1 MTHRVS
7 PGRLVALLALAC
19 LVLVAMLLSSSQMAD
34 VRVGLPWLSATMNW
48 LEMQQTPFDLDHVA
62 FFALVGL
69 AMRLLLPRASNW
81 VLLLLLAALAGT
93 TELLQFSTVGRT
105 PRVADARDDVL
116 GATLGLALGVL
127 LLRLA
132 GGVRRLRPSRPR
144 ATPEPAAILRPA
156 LAAWLVGHAQ
166 PAPGEVVDAAGAEAV
181 LAAIAK
187 EGIISAVEARLHD
200 PAHAT
205 PMPLLQPLTVHALAC
220 RARGMRRSAEVA
232 RIQQV
237 LDAAGIPALWL
248 KGAALAHWL
257 YPQPFL
263 RDVADVDLLVRDHAT
278 ALRVAALLLP
288 HGYTL
293 PNPHIA
299 GDLVVHELLA
309 VSERARLELDL
320 HWDLSNAALFAHRL
334 EWDELQADAMAL
346 PALAAGARG
355 LGPVHALLHACMHRA
370 ANALVGQQDRLR
382 WLYDIHLLATGFD
395 ADDWARTLAAAG
407 RAGLADVVC
416 AGLRASQAA
425 FATALPAQVMARLDG
440 QARREPVRSG
450 RLGSW
455 TYVQTATLR
464 VLPRGQ
470 RLRWLRQLLVP
481 DLAHLQVR
489 YGADGA
495 GHLRLFGRRL
505 LDGFA
510 RWRGYVTS

>member
-200 PAHAT
+200 PARAT

-309 VSERARLELDL
+309 WSERARLELDL
-320 HWDLSNAALFAHRL
+320 HWDLSNGALFANRL
-334 EWDELQADAMAL
+334 PWNELWADGFAL
-346 PALAAGARG
+346 PAVAPGARG

-370 ANALVGQQDRLR
+370 ANAVVGQQDRLR
-382 WLYDIHLLATGFD
+382 WLYDIHLLAAIFGP
-395 ADDWARTLAAAG
+395 AEWERVVAVAARTA
-407 RAGLADVVC
+407 LADVVH
-416 AGLRASQAA
+416 AGLSAAQIA
-425 FATALPAQVMARLDG
+425 FATPLPAEAMAILDARARTETLVTNRLC
-440 QARREPVRSG
+440 
-450 RLGSW
+450 SW
-455 TYVQTATLR
+455 TYTHLATLR
-464 VLPRGQ
+464 VLPPKQ
-470 RLRWLRQLLVP
+470 RLPWLRQLLFP
-481 DLAHLQVR
+481 DLAHLRVR

-495 GHLRLFGRRL
+495 GRIRILARRL
-505 LDGFA
+505 WDGIA
-510 RWRGYVTS
+510 RWRGYVGL

>member
-320 HWDLSNAALFAHRL
+320 HWDLSNA
-334 EWDELQADAMAL
+334 
-346 PALAAGARG
+346 
-355 LGPVHALLHACMHRA
+355 
-370 ANALVGQQDRLR
+370 NALVGQQDRLR

-505 LDGFA
+505 LDGYA
-510 RWRGYVTS
+510 RWRGYMAS

>member
-1 MTHRVS
+1 MVG
-7 PGRLVALLALAC
+7 GRHA
-19 LVLVAMLLSSSQMAD
+19 Q
-34 VRVGLPWLSATMNW
+34 
-48 LEMQQTPFDLDHVA
+48 
-62 FFALVGL
+62 
-69 AMRLLLPRASNW
+69 
-81 VLLLLLAALAGT
+81 
-93 TELLQFSTVGRT
+93 
-105 PRVADARDDVL
+105 RVAP
-116 GATLGLALGVL
+116 
-127 LLRLA
+127 
-132 GGVRRLRPSRPR
+132 RR
-144 ATPEPAAILRPA
+144 
-156 LAAWLVGHAQ
+156 
-166 PAPGEVVDAAGAEAV
+166 
-181 LAAIAK
+181 
-187 EGIISAVEARLHD
+187 
-200 PAHAT
+200 
-205 PMPLLQPLTVHALAC
+205 
-220 RARGMRRSAEVA
+220 
-232 RIQQV
+232 QV
-237 LDAAGIPALWL
+237 
-248 KGAALAHWL
+248 
-257 YPQPFL
+257 
-263 RDVADVDLLVRDHAT
+263 
-278 ALRVAALLLP
+278 
-288 HGYTL
+288 
-293 PNPHIA
+293 
-299 GDLVVHELLA
+299 
-309 VSERARLELDL
+309 RARLELDL

-382 WLYDIHLLATGFD
+382 WLYDIHLLAT
-395 ADDWARTLAAAG
+395 G

-505 LDGFA
+505 LDGYA
-510 RWRGYVTS
+510 RWRGYMAS